1 VSNKLLTTRGL
12 QLPDDYAALAVLLN
26 QFWAEPTSADRLAQE
41 DSMMYEVGSTW
52 VDEHGCLQ
60 GYDRLREV
68 VVGSSGEI
76 TGYVNI
82 WRAPWTEPGA
92 LNMTLIVDKA
102 WRKQGAGE
110 MLLQAAM
117 RWAAQKQGSAVFSEL
132 WDDDNEALSFAQ
144 SRGFS
149 IDRHTFQSVL
159 HLEADMAAQSSNDPL
174 AGAESDWT
182 VFDQLNHEGIRFITL
197 ADEPGEESEAKLHVL
212 YKETLED
219 IPGFTGNVPDFEE
232 WRKWYLMPEGFA
244 PELVVIAVD
253 QERYIGISNLLY
265 HNETN
270 GIYHEYTGVSKSYRG
285 RKIATALK
293 LFSIRLAK
301 QRKASYLRTDNDS
314 LNEPMLAINRKL
326 GYVQQ
331 RGRYRM
337 LASI

>member
-1 VSNKLLTTRGL
+1 VTNITLTTRGL

-52 VDEHGCLQ
+52 MDEHGRLQ

-76 TGYVNI
+76 VGYVNI

-92 LNMTLIVDKA
+92 LNMALIVDKA

-110 MLLQAAM
+110 MLLQAATQ
-117 RWAAQKQGSAVFSEL
+117 WAAQKQGSSVFSEL
-132 WDDDNEALSFAQ
+132 WDDDPEALSFAQ

-159 HLEADMAAQSSNDPL
+159 HLEVDKAVQDSCDPL
-174 AGAESDWT
+174 VWAESDSAL
-182 VFDQLNHEGIRFITL
+182 FDQLNREGIRFLTL
-197 ADEPGEESEAKLHVL
+197 ADEPGEESETKLYAL
-212 YKETLED
+212 SKETLMD
-219 IPGFTGNVPDFEE
+219 IPGYTGTVPDFEE

-244 PELVVIAVD
+244 PELVVIAAD
-253 QERYIGISNLLY
+253 QERYIGISNLL
-265 HNETN
+265 HHKETN

-293 LFSIRLAK
+293 LFSIRLAE
-301 QRKASYLRTDNDS
+301 QHKASYLRTDNDS
-314 LNEPMLAINRKL
+314 LNGPMLAINRKL